1 MKTPKTFLAEAPKIE
16 PMDWKDAF
24 KMLIYFSIETEAKN
38 FQEDYEN
45 VKQSYTDEVKGL
57 RTGTI

>member
-24 KMLIYFSIETEAKN
+24 KMLIYFLYRN
-38 FQEDYEN
+38 
-45 VKQSYTDEVKGL
+45 
-57 RTGTI
+57 

>member
-38 FQEDYEN
+38 FQEDYE
-45 VKQSYTDEVKGL
+45 KCKTKLY
-57 RTGTI
+57 